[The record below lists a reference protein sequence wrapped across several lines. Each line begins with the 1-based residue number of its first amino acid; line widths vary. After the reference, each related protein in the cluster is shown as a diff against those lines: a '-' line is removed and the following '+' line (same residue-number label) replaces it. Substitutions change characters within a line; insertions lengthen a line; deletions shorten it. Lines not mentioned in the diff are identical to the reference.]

1 MVNSLYDECENSE
14 DKIFFDEIINNLSD
28 IIKIQK
34 EMIEELNDE
43 LRNEITYSGY
53 LESLGET
60 SNNGRLESDEQL
72 QNAFIRYFSYNVK
85 KPLSSYTLNDY
96 CSRLRNLWATYYEA
110 MLQNDADLEGIYI
123 SNEEFSSETPLLNVY
138 NNIEALRF
146 FVAKK
151 SKSAENKK
159 KWLNAGA
166 ALSKFEEFAIQS
178 NK

>member
-72 QNAFIRYFSYNVK
+72 QNALIRYFS
-85 KPLSSYTLNDY
+85 
-96 CSRLRNLWATYYEA
+96 
-110 MLQNDADLEGIYI
+110 
-123 SNEEFSSETPLLNVY
+123 
-138 NNIEALRF
+138 
-146 FVAKK
+146 
-151 SKSAENKK
+151 
-159 KWLNAGA
+159 
-166 ALSKFEEFAIQS
+166 
-178 NK
+178 